1 MLRIEV
7 RRAQPDGERALRAVS
22 VAHVNHVGESLV
34 LALGAAV
41 SPIPLTISILLLSQ
55 PDRGRAKAIAF
66 AAGQVVALAVI
77 VTGAALLLR
86 ATLGTTHHHSKT
98 EATIDTVLGV
108 VLLLAAARTFLT
120 KPKPKKPSPQKQR
133 SLAAE
138 FFAGAGLMAVN
149 VETLALVLAAV
160 KELSLAKVGPLSEAL
175 TLIAITLITTLTATV
190 PPLITMLFPTR
201 SGHALA
207 WLNEQTTRHGRAIK
221 GVFLVLFGAYLLYK
235 GLQG

>member
-1 MLRIEV
+1 M
-7 RRAQPDGERALRAVS
+7 
-22 VAHVNHVGESLV
+22 AHVNHVGESLV

-41 SPIPLTISILLLSQ
+41 SPIPLTISVLLLSQ

-66 AAGQVVALAVI
+66 AAGQVLALAI
-77 VTGAALLLR
+77 LVTAAALLLR
-86 ATLGTTHHHSKT
+86 TTLGTTHHHNKT

-120 KPKPKKPSPQKQR
+120 KPKPKEKKPSPQKQR

-138 FFAGAGLMAVN
+138 VFAGAGLMAVN

-160 KELSLAKVGPLSEAL
+160 KELSLAKVGPLPEAL

-190 PPLITMLFPTR
+190 PPLIAMLFPTR

-221 GVFLVLFGAYLLYK
+221 GVFLFLFGAYLLYK